1 MKITLNRDIFLSKL
15 ITANKFI
22 SDKLNTSTA
31 LQGVY
36 LSFEEK
42 KLHIYAT
49 NLTTYYHTVIE
60 TAVEPENGV
69 IIEPRKIIEFIQLLQ
84 PGDITIS
91 ISDNQIQI
99 SQQKAKGIF
108 PTIASEEFPLPPDL
122 TEEEHVLNDT
132 FLTESLPFILFTAS
146 TDESRPVLTGAN
158 FVVAD
163 GELII
168 VSTDGF
174 RLSFLKDKHS
184 GTFSNMIIPADFLQE
199 IVKNAKT
206 AKKIAFIYSQKEH
219 IVLFKIEEEQFF
231 SRLIE
236 GEFPPYERVI
246 PAEKKTTVVLSRDEL
261 LRNTKLIS
269 IFARDYSNVIVYE
282 FTKNGLLLRP
292 KEEGN
297 KENSTTQEI
306 SFEGEDQSIAFNFR
320 YVLDFLN
327 NVRSEE
333 IIIEIL
339 RPDAPVVFRA
349 KGNDQ
354 FFHIIMPIR
363 IQN

>member
-1 MKITLNRDIFLSKL
+1 MKTTLDRDIFLTKL
-15 ITANKFI
+15 TTANKFV
-22 SDKLNTSTA
+22 SNKLNATSA
-31 LQGVY
+31 LQGIY
-36 LSFEEK
+36 ISSEK
-42 KLHIYAT
+42 NKLHLYAT
-49 NLTTYYHTVIE
+49 NLITYYHTTIE
-60 TAVEPENGV
+60 SEVEPENGV

-84 PGDITIS
+84 PGNIEIS
-91 ISDNQIQI
+91 ITDNQIKI
-99 SQQKAKGIF
+99 TQQKSKGIF
-108 PTIASEEFPLPPDL
+108 SVISSEEFPTPPEIA
-122 TEEEHVLNDT
+122 EEKQKMNHE

-146 TDESRPVLTGAN
+146 SDDSRPVLTGIN
-158 FVVAD
+158 FVVSD
-163 GELII
+163 EELVV

-174 RLSFLKDKHS
+174 RLSFLKEKRKGS
-184 GTFSNMIIPADFLQE
+184 FSSMIIPADFLEE
-199 IVKNAKT
+199 IVRTAKT
-206 AKKIAFIYSQKEH
+206 AKEVSFVYSQKEQ
-219 IVLFKIEEEQFF
+219 IVLFEIADEQFY

-236 GEFPPYERVI
+236 GDFPPYERVI
-246 PAEKKTTVVLSRDEL
+246 PAEKKTTIELNRDEL

-282 FTKNGLLLRP
+282 FSKNGLVLRP

-306 SFEGEDQSIAFNFR
+306 IFEGEDQSIAFNFR

-327 NVRSEE
+327 NVKTDE

-339 RPDAPVVFRA
+339 RPDAPVVFKA
-349 KGNDQ
+349 KGNEQ

>member
-1 MKITLNRDIFLSKL
+1 MKVTLDRDVFLTKL
-15 ITANKFI
+15 ITANKFV
-22 SDKLNTSTA
+22 SNKLNASSA

-42 KLHIYAT
+42 ALHLYAT
-49 NLTTYYHTVIE
+49 NLTTYYHTTIPVKI
-60 TAVEPENGV
+60 EPEDGV
-69 IIEPRKIIEFIQLLQ
+69 IIDPRKIIEFMQLLQ
-84 PGDITIS
+84 PGDMEILIT
-91 ISDNQIQI
+91 DNQIQI
-99 SQQKAKGIF
+99 VQQKAKGNF
-108 PTIASEEFPLPPDL
+108 PIISSEEFPLPPEL
-122 TEEEHVLNDT
+122 TEEVHTLNQD

-146 TDESRPVLTGAN
+146 SDDSRPVLTGIN
-158 FVVAD
+158 FVVTED
-163 GELII
+163 ELVI

-174 RLSFLKDKHS
+174 RLSFLKEKQKGS
-184 GTFSNMIIPADFLQE
+184 FSNMIIPADFLQE

-206 AKKIAFIYSQKEH
+206 AKDVSFVYSQKES
-219 IVLFKIEEEQFF
+219 IVLFKIGDEQFY

-246 PAEKKTTVVLSRDEL
+246 PTEKKTTIELRRDDL
-261 LRNTKLIS
+261 IRNTKLIS
-269 IFARDYSNVIVYE
+269 IFARDYSNVIIYE
-282 FTKNGLLLRP
+282 FTKNGLVLRP

-306 SFEGEDQSIAFNFR
+306 IFEGEDQSIAFNFR

-327 NVRSEE
+327 NMKSEDVV
-333 IIIEIL
+333 IEIL
-339 RPDAPVVFRA
+339 RPDAPIVFRA